1 MNIFFRLLRALG
13 LNSYLRLNPLSNT
26 MKRNFTLSILSI
38 CMGAGLAFGQS
49 KQAVNATR
57 MQHNPVQSGIQLYNS
72 APPVVQVV
80 SGYYQ
85 QNFESTTF
93 PPTGWSSQND
103 LGTNVWSRSTAQ
115 AHGGLASAYISYQS
129 TGGLDWLIT
138 PQFQVNAA
146 TDSVT
151 FWMRLAYAGYAP
163 DSLAIKVSTTSSVTT
178 NFTSTLLLL
187 REGVNY
193 PANSSTWYRYSIPLT
208 AYVGQNVFIAFKHYD
223 NDGDGLYIDDVA
235 LGTKP
240 ANDIMAVSVDMPGS
254 VAGSVTPKAT
264 FSNVGS
270 AAQSFSVTTSIA
282 PGGYS
287 STQMIS
293 SLAPNASAQAT
304 FSTWVPAAGTYT
316 VKSYSQSAGD
326 ANPSSDTVS
335 KVVQVFSA
343 FPNMGWTSKAPASA
357 VWATGPVFAK
367 PCVSG
372 TDTGYIYNISGGDA
386 SFANSTLNQAYNITL
401 GTWQTKA
408 PIPASRTQ
416 MTPVRVKNR
425 IYAIGGYGGS
435 FTPVTTNSIYDMA
448 ANTWTTGAA
457 LPTAVGD
464 YGVGV
469 YKDSLIYIIGGYNGS
484 SDVNTVQVYNPSTN
498 TWTAGTSKSGTA
510 VAGGRASI
518 TGNTIVFAGGYSQT
532 LATEIADVVVGTI
545 NPAGPAGITWAS
557 GPAYP
562 GGTVG
567 RLACGVL
574 AENDGRVYF
583 AGGDPDGN
591 GTSVMNTVFAYNTAS
606 SMWES
611 GPNMITGMSNIS
623 ALAGVVQK
631 DTLYLVTI
639 GGYNGTAVTAVNEW
653 LKIGALQQMPS
664 VQSGT
669 AICYGGSTVLNAYNG
684 TSYAWSGSNLGSTN
698 TSSTTATPSV
708 TATYTVS
715 IGRPYGCPLNAM
727 VTVTVNSLPS
737 VSASGNPTAICNGQ
751 SAALSASGAATYTWS
766 TTENTSAISVNPS
779 GNATYTVTGT
789 DANGCSNMAMV
800 TVTVNAV
807 PAVTAS
813 SSSTTICN
821 GQSAVLTAG
830 GATTYTWS
838 TTENTSTI
846 NVSPATT
853 TTYVVTG
860 ETAGCANTA
869 TVVQTVAVC
878 TGISNAGNIAGAV
891 VYPNPS
897 AGLFNI
903 SLGTVSEHMLI
914 EVYNMTGQV
923 VYRKPVKEAIDTIDL
938 SDLSKGIYTI
948 RLSGNGSML
957 YTTRVVKN

>member
-1 MNIFFRLLRALG
+1 
-13 LNSYLRLNPLSNT
+13 
-26 MKRNFTLSILSI
+26 MKRNFTLSILGV
-38 CMGAGLAFGQS
+38 CMSAGLAFGQS

-57 MQHNPVQSGIQLYNS
+57 MQHNPVQGGIQLYNS
-72 APPVVQVV
+72 TPPVVQTI

-85 QNFESTTF
+85 QDFESTTF
-93 PPTGWSSQND
+93 PPTGWSSQSD
-103 LGTNVWSRSTAQ
+103 LGTNVWNRSTSQ
-115 AHGGLASAYISYQS
+115 AHGGLASAFISYQS

-138 PQFQVNAA
+138 PQFQVSAA

-163 DSLAIKVSTTSSVTT
+163 DSLAIKVSTTTSVTT

-187 REGVNY
+187 REGTNY
-193 PANSSTWYRYSIPLT
+193 PSNSSTWYRYTVPLS

-235 LGTKP
+235 MGTKP
-240 ANDIMAVSVDMPGS
+240 ANDIMAVSVDMPGIVSGS
-254 VAGSVTPKAT
+254 VAPKAT
-264 FSNVGS
+264 FSNIGS
-270 AAQSFSVTTSIA
+270 AAQSFSVTTSIS

-316 VKSYSQSAGD
+316 VKSYSQSVGD
-326 ANPSSDTVS
+326 ANHASDTVS
-335 KVVQVFSA
+335 KVVQVLNA
-343 FPNMGWTSKAPASA
+343 FPNMGWTSKAPATSA

-367 PCVSG
+367 PCVAAA
-372 TDTGYIYNISGGDA
+372 DTGYIYNISGGDA
-386 SFANSTLNQAYNITL
+386 SFANSSLNQAYNISL
-401 GTWQTKA
+401 GTWKTKA
-408 PIPASRTQ
+408 PIPTSRTQ
-416 MTPVRVKNR
+416 MTPVRVKNK

-435 FTPVTTNSIYDMA
+435 FSPVTNNDIYDVA
-448 ANTWTTGAA
+448 TDTWTTGAA
-457 LPTAVGD
+457 MPAAVGD

-484 SDVNTVQVYNPSTN
+484 ADVNTVQVYNPSSN
-498 TWTAGTSKSGTA
+498 TWTSGTGKTGTS

-518 TGNTIVFAGGYSQT
+518 SGNTIVFAGGYSQT
-532 LATEIADVVVGTI
+532 LASEIPDVVIGTI
-545 NPAGPAGITWAS
+545 NPASPASITWAS

-562 GGTVG
+562 GGAIG

-583 AGGDPDGN
+583 AGGDPNGN

-606 SMWES
+606 NIWES
-611 GPNMITGMSNIS
+611 GPNMISGMSNIS
-623 ALAGVVQK
+623 ALAGVVEK

-639 GGYNGTAVTAVNEW
+639 GGYNGTSVTAVNEW
-653 LKIGALQQMPS
+653 LKVGALQHMPS

-669 AICYGGSTVLNAYNG
+669 AICSGNSTVLNAYNG

-698 TSSTTATPSV
+698 TSSTTATPSG
-708 TATYTVS
+708 TTTYTVT
-715 IGRPYGCPLNAM
+715 IGRPSGCPLNAM
-727 VTVTVNSLPS
+727 VTVTVNALPS
-737 VSASGNPTAICNGQ
+737 VLASSNPMAICNGQ

-766 TTENTSAISVNPS
+766 TTQNTSTINVSPS
-779 GNATYTVTGT
+779 GNTTYTVSGT

-800 TVTVNAV
+800 TVYVNAV

-813 SSSTTICN
+813 SSATTICN

-830 GATTYTWS
+830 GATSYTWS
-838 TTENTSTI
+838 TTQNTSTI
-846 NVSPATT
+846 SVSPATT

-860 ETAGCANTA
+860 ETSGCASTA

-878 TGISNAGNIAGAV
+878 TGIGNAGNIAGAT

-897 AGLFNI
+897 SGLFNI

-914 EVYNMTGQV
+914 EVYGTTGQV
-923 VYRKPVKEAIDTIDL
+923 VYRKQLKEAIDTIDL
-938 SDLSKGIYTI
+938 GDLSKGIYTI
-948 RLSGNGSML
+948 RLTDGGSIL